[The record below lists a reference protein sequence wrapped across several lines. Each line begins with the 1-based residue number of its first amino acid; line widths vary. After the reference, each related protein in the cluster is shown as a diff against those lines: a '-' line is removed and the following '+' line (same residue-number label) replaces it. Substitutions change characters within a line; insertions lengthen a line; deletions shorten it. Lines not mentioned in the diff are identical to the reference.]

1 MRLSPLQQAI
11 YDRLTAVSAI
21 TDAVTG
27 VYTTAPQNVTPE
39 DDSAFPYLTIGP
51 IITTPSDDKDQNAVS
66 ALIDVHI
73 WSRSQSAL
81 TWRAIGDDVY
91 AALQRHD
98 LSVTNTN
105 VIDCRFEDS
114 TEFQDPDDL
123 RTWHSVLTFRVLMYE
138 A

>member
-1 MRLSPLQQAI
+1 MKLETLQQAV
-11 YDRLTAVSAI
+11 YDRLSAVSAI

-27 VYTTAPQNVTPE
+27 IYTTAPQAAESE

-51 IITTPSDDKDQNAVS
+51 VATTPDDDKDQNAVN
-66 ALIDVHI
+66 ALFDVHI

-81 TWRAIGDDVY
+81 TWRAIADDVY

-98 LSVTNTN
+98 LSVTGAN
-105 VIDCRFEDS
+105 VIECRFDGGV
-114 TEFQDPDDL
+114 EFQDPEDL
-123 RTWHSVLTFRVLMYE
+123 RTWHSVLTFRVLMYD